1 MERMFLLGK
10 AVIGRLP
17 EIAAAQWA
25 EAVQMKERTQKQLA
39 ERLETIKSGNGKR
52 MSQAEMESY
61 NRLLRGIE
69 DTIRTSN
76 ATIAVG
82 IKIGKRSHEK
92 RERRDA

>member
-1 MERMFLLGK
+1 MDQMFRLGK

-17 EIAAAQWA
+17 EIAAAHWA
-25 EAVQMKERTQKQLA
+25 EAVVMKERIQKQLA
-39 ERLETIKSGNGKR
+39 ERLETIKTGSGKR

-76 ATIAVG
+76 STIAVG
-82 IKIGKRSHEK
+82 IKIGKRTHEK